1 MTQHATRIINAVL
14 SDPARGGNPRGNSR
28 GHLTTVVPAA
38 SEGGGVELREIR
50 CQSTDGDGRSD
61 GRSDG
66 SRTTPN
72 TDTVEAATSYV

>member
-14 SDPARGGNPRGNSR
+14 SDPARGGNPRGYR
-28 GHLTTVVPAA
+28 GRLATVVPAA
-38 SEGGGVELREIR
+38 SEGGGVELREVR

>member
-14 SDPARGGNPRGNSR
+14 SDPAREGNTRGR
-28 GHLTTVVPAA
+28 LTTVVPAA
-38 SEGGGVELREIR
+38 SEGGGVELREVR
-50 CQSTDGDGRSD
+50 CHSTDGDGGSD
-61 GRSDG
+61 GGSGG